1 MKAWL
6 FDQIFWPK
14 PGNRLLYPYPGRLW
28 EPSIGIEQYH
38 GHLQYLKRPLV
49 NPAWPCEGPGPI
61 LDNFIPGQV
70 GSND

>member
-1 MKAWL
+1 MKVWL

-38 GHLQYLKRPLV
+38 G
-49 NPAWPCEGPGPI
+49 
-61 LDNFIPGQV
+61 
-70 GSND
+70 GSFVRLSCGIARFG